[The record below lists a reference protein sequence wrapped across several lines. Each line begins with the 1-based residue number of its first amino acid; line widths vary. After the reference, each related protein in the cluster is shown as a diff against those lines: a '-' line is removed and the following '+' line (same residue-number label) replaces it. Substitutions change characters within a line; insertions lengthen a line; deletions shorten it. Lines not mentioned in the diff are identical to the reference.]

1 MHFIYI
7 CFINFYLQIS
17 SPSSM
22 ISAFNI
28 ISTYKKSCRF
38 HLSRKIG
45 GISDVAEKSQE
56 AHIIR
61 TIMSA
66 IVGENNVDSS
76 KGNNDQMFGRF
87 LIDEKHVFYRS
98 TTNLSAAI
106 VNLRPIVPGHVLV
119 ISRRVVSRL
128 SDLTPEE
135 YDDLWRTVRV
145 VQSSLEEGMEYSAS
159 NVAIQDGTSAGQSV
173 PHVHVHILP
182 RFGGDFER
190 NDDIYDK
197 IHEWA
202 PTEEITQ
209 KKIAEQPKID
219 VPDDKDRNDR
229 SIEDMSNDA
238 TRYNQFINKFSL
250 KSNN

>member
-28 ISTYKKSCRF
+28 ISTYKKSCLF

-66 IVGENNVDSS
+66 IVGENNVDSIE
-76 KGNNDQMFGRF
+76 GNNEQMFGRF

-106 VNLRPIVPGHVLV
+106 VNLRPIVSHHGP
-119 ISRRVVSRL
+119 
-128 SDLTPEE
+128 
-135 YDDLWRTVRV
+135 
-145 VQSSLEEGMEYSAS
+145 SL
-159 NVAIQDGTSAGQSV
+159 QC
-173 PHVHVHILP
+173 
-182 RFGGDFER
+182 
-190 NDDIYDK
+190 
-197 IHEWA
+197 
-202 PTEEITQ
+202 
-209 KKIAEQPKID
+209 
-219 VPDDKDRNDR
+219 
-229 SIEDMSNDA
+229 
-238 TRYNQFINKFSL
+238 
-250 KSNN
+250 